1 MKAFLLSHYAGISGS
16 WISLASGILLSA
28 GVNILTTVMMTE
40 TEICQ
45 GWVFISTG
53 VLLLAGAISLYIL
66 STTLDQAKRLWA
78 TAQFEEAAWPSIAD
92 PYLWK
97 LNWAS
102 SIGGVCTLAAV
113 VFVTITIA
121 LR

>member
-1 MKAFLLSHYAGISGS
+1 MKAFLISHYASISGS

-40 TEICQ
+40 TETYQ
-45 GWVFISTG
+45 GWIFMGTG
-53 VLLLAGAISLYIL
+53 VILLVGAISIYML

-78 TAQFEEAAWPSIAD
+78 TAQFEEAAWPSVVD
-92 PYLWK
+92 PYLCK

-102 SIGGVCTLAAV
+102 SIGVVCTLAAV